1 MTAPSA
7 GPPPDHRTGHR
18 WRARAWFRSRTMTL
32 VLAVFAIV
40 CSMGLVVISPLAL
53 PALDGRGEDWQKIS
67 NIAQAYGAVSALLSG
82 LAVIG
87 VIVSLILQ
95 AREGKASRV
104 QTARAAHTDLIKTA
118 IENPDYL
125 ECWGGPDPTRTV
137 LMRRQHMY
145 INLVISYWEM
155 SYEIGDLKDDWLA
168 AVCDEVF
175 TGEIGRSFWERNRA
189 ARISTAPTRRLKHFN
204 EIIDERYRRALA
216 TPPRTMPALPDY
228 GVPGATPPNPRDPHR
243 PGASAD

>member
-1 MTAPSA
+1 MTAPPTA
-7 GPPPDHRTGHR
+7 PPPEHRTGRR
-18 WRARAWFRSRTMTL
+18 WQARAWFRSRTMAL
-32 VLAVFAIV
+32 ALAVFAIV

-125 ECWGGPDPTRTV
+125 ECWGGPDPTRSV
-137 LMRRQHMY
+137 LLRRQHMY

-168 AVCDEVF
+168 AVSDEVF
-175 TGEIGRSFWERNRA
+175 TGEVGRSFWERYRS
-189 ARISTAPTRRLKHFN
+189 ARMTTAPSRRLKRFN
-204 EIIDERYRRALA
+204 QIIDDRYQRALA
-216 TPPRTMPALPDY
+216 TPPRTGVPLPDHS
-228 GVPGATPPNPRDPHR
+228 VPGLAPPGPRSSR
-243 PGASAD
+243 QS